1 MLKKLS
7 VLAFCAVS
15 SFAMHNAQ
23 ININDTDLEMS
34 FAFDMGQFN
43 NAIEPNTMFL
53 GAKFLNGDE
62 TNSDNDNADLDPIYE
77 VNFLTMHEIG
87 NQGMS
92 LGMGIKYNHTQNY
105 TTLPLGLEAAY
116 KLPVQDLVP
125 MRLHAAIY
133 FAPRSLSFSDADSY
147 LEYRID
153 YNVEIIPHG
162 NLVVGYRHIDTNY
175 QVADFTYNSSAYFG
189 FQIDF

>member
-15 SFAMHNAQ
+15 SFAMHNAE
-23 ININDTDLEMS
+23 ININDTDLEIGLN
-34 FAFDMGQFN
+34 FDMGQFN
-43 NAIEPNTMFL
+43 DAIEPETMFV

-62 TNSDNDNADLDPIYE
+62 SNSDATGNLDPFYE
-77 VNFLTMHEIG
+77 VNFLSMHAIG
-87 NQGMS
+87 DQGMS
-92 LGMGIKYNHTQNY
+92 LGMGVKFNHTQNY
-105 TTLPLGLEAAY
+105 SSLPLGLEAAY
-116 KLPVQDLVP
+116 KLPIQNLVP
-125 MRLHAAIY
+125 MRLHGALY

-162 NLVVGYRHIDTNY
+162 NLIVGYRHIETNY
-175 QVADFTYNSSAYFG
+175 QVVDFKYNSSIYFG
-189 FQIDF
+189 FKIGF